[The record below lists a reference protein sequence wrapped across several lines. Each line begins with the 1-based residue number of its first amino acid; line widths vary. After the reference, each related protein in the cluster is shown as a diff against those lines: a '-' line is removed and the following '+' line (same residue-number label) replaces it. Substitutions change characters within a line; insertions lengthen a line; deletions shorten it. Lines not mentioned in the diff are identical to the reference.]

1 MPSRAYAA
9 IGILLFAGLAR
20 IESASAQA
28 FTPAAFDSTALVQKK
43 LNHDGWFGKDKFDHA
58 MTSAGLVAAQFYFL
72 HQELEW
78 KTSKSRQFAAG
89 SALLGGIAKEIYDK
103 ASRRGTPS
111 WKDLLADLIGVGV
124 AVVLITHS

>member
-1 MPSRAYAA
+1 MPRQVFAT
-9 IGILLFAGLAR
+9 IGIFIFAGLLR
-20 IESASAQA
+20 VECVFGQILKSV
-28 FTPAAFDSTALVQKK
+28 AFDSTALVQKK
-43 LNHDGWFGKDKFDHA
+43 LNHDAWFGKDKFDHA

-72 HQELEW
+72 HHELEW

-103 ASRRGTPS
+103 VSRRGTPS

-124 AVVLITHS
+124 AVVLFTH